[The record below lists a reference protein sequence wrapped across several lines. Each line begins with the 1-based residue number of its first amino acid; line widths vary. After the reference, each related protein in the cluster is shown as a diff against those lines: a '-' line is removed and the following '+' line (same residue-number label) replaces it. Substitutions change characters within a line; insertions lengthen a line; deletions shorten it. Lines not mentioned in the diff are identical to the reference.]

1 MYTSSC
7 YNTAI
12 NFAVITIFKVL
23 KLKQFYLNNQ
33 LLFKI
38 IILFI
43 RYINY
48 THSSC
53 CFYEFQILI
62 ILGLLFKG
70 LGKFTIVQL

>member
-43 RYINY
+43 RYIVA
-48 THSSC
+48 
-53 CFYEFQILI
+53 
-62 ILGLLFKG
+62 
-70 LGKFTIVQL
+70 IVFMNFRF